1 MPPST
6 FGPVE
11 QNDEVL
17 FTLWAPLQQTV
28 SLRID
33 GEEDRPMQRHEEGW
47 HVLPLNTPKN
57 GLRYGFLLEDGVTVP
72 DPASR
77 FQPDGP
83 HGLSELIDLGACEW
97 QALDWKGRPWEESVI
112 YELHI
117 GTFTPKGTYEMAV
130 SRLDHLADL
139 GVTALQLMPLN
150 EFSGSRGWGYDGVL
164 PYAPFHGY
172 GRPEDLQHFIDEA
185 HQRGLNVFI
194 DVVYNHLGP
203 DGNYLPSYA
212 PIFSERHKSAWGQGI
227 NLDGDAARRVR
238 DYFIENALYWLEDFR
253 FDGIRFDAVHALKD
267 DGKPHFLTELAT
279 RVRESFPDR
288 HIHLIVENEENDS
301 QLLQRD
307 ADGKPSLF
315 TAQWNDDVHHV
326 LHAAATGEDFGYYK
340 DYARDYGKILRALA
354 EGFVFQGE
362 NMPYRGT
369 PRGQPSGHL
378 PPTSFI
384 SFIQNHDQIGNRAKG
399 DRFTEATTSA
409 QRRALSAIYLLLP
422 QIPMIFMGEEWD
434 SRQPFPYFCDFDDDL
449 NRIVREG
456 RRKELSRLP
465 GFVEISKEE
474 IDPTR
479 PETSR
484 HARLDWEN
492 LSKPDNVAH
501 LAHYKAL
508 LEVRRNSILPRL
520 AGIKTGGH
528 GSVAGSVIEVRWQTA
543 DGQLALITNLS
554 DADERFPGNSRGTV
568 LWQEGDISED
578 TCGPWSVRW
587 TTG

>member
-1 MPPST
+1 
-6 FGPVE
+6 
-11 QNDEVL
+11 
-17 FTLWAPLQQTV
+17 
-28 SLRID
+28 
-33 GEEDRPMQRHEEGW
+33 MQRQADGW
-47 HVLPLNTPKN
+47 HVLSLPLSHP
-57 GLRYGFLLEDGVTVP
+57 GLRYGFLLDDGLTVP

-83 HGLSELIDLGACEW
+83 HGLSELIDLEAYAW
-97 QALDWKGRPWEESVI
+97 QAGDWKGRPWEESVI

-117 GTFTPKGTYEMAV
+117 GAFTPEGTYEAAV
-130 SRLDHLADL
+130 SQLDHLEDL
-139 GVTALQLMPLN
+139 GVNALQLMPLN
-150 EFSGSRGWGYDGVL
+150 AFSGSRGWGYDGVL
-164 PYAPFHGY
+164 PYTPFHVY

-185 HQRGLNVFI
+185 HLRGLSVFI

-212 PIFSERHKSAWGQGI
+212 PIFSNKHESAWGQGI
-227 NLDGDAARRVR
+227 NLDGDGARQVR

-267 DGKPHFLTELAT
+267 DSETHFLTELAT
-279 RVRESFPDR
+279 RIRESFSDR

-301 QLLQRD
+301 ALLQRNE
-307 ADGKPSLF
+307 DGKPSLF

-326 LHAAATGEDFGYYK
+326 LHTAATGEDFGYYK
-340 DYARDYGKILRALA
+340 DYADDNKKALRALA

-369 PRGQPSGHL
+369 PRGKPSGHL
-378 PPTSFI
+378 PPTAFI

-465 GFVEISKEE
+465 GFDEVSNGE
-474 IDPTR
+474 IDPAR
-479 PETSR
+479 LETFR

-492 LSKPDNVAH
+492 LSKPHNAAH
-501 LAHYKAL
+501 LSHYKAL
-508 LEVRRNSILPRL
+508 LDVRRKSILPLL
-520 AGIKTGGH
+520 ADIRTGGH
-528 GSVAGSVIEVRWQTA
+528 GSVAGSVIAVGWQTV
-543 DGQLALITNLS
+543 DGELALLTNPS
-554 DADERFPGNSRGTV
+554 DTEERFPGRPRGTV
-568 LWQEGDISED
+568 LWQEGHISED

-587 TTG
+587 TIG